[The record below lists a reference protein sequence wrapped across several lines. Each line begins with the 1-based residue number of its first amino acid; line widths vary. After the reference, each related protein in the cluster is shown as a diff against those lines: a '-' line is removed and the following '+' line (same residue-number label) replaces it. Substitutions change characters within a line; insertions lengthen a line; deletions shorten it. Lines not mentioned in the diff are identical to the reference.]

1 MTKPIK
7 NTLTYVDSYGNSH
20 TIHKFA
26 ESHIDEAFK
35 DLISILRYAQFGEES
50 IARWLEGA
58 TLDF

>member
-20 TIHKFA
+20 IIHKFA
-26 ESHIDEAFK
+26 DGHIDEAYK
-35 DLISILRYAQFGEES
+35 DLISILRYSSFGEQTIEDW
-50 IARWLEGA
+50 IDRI

>member
-20 TIHKFA
+20 IINKFA
-26 ESHIDEAFK
+26 EWHIDEAYK
-35 DLISILRYAQFGEES
+35 DLISILRYAQFGEQS
-50 IARWLEGA
+50 ISDWADRI